1 MKKSVK
7 ILVLMLALMMV
18 AAAFLG
24 CAEKAADDTTA
35 ADSADTA
42 DATTEDQLVFAWSP
56 ATLDNPYFITVTEG
70 FEARCAELGVEPLVA
85 DPAYD
90 AEKQYG
96 QFENWIAMGVDAIS
110 ACPVDTRSL
119 EEVTAKAQEAG
130 IIVVGEAQGIANA
143 DANVIV
149 DDYAYGV
156 ANGEAAAKWINE
168 KLGGEAK
175 VLILGLDHVEAVTLR
190 GNGMED
196 VIKEKTNAEIVA
208 RQSAESI
215 EQAMEVTETVLT
227 ANPDINVISCVN
239 DQLALGAMQA
249 VQNLGIVDENFY
261 IGGADYTDEAIAAME
276 EEGSYFRVS
285 SDIQPYQT
293 GIDIADVM
301 YDYVMNGSK
310 GETFYFDIVPQWQ
323 TSLGW

>member
-7 ILVLMLALMMV
+7 ILVFMLAVAMV

-24 CAEKAADDTTA
+24 CAKPAADDTA
-35 ADSADTA
+35 TA
-42 DATTEDQLVFAWSP
+42 DEKLVFAWSP

-70 FEARCAELGVEPLVA
+70 FETRCKELGVEPLVA

-119 EEVTAKAQEAG
+119 EEVTAKAKEAG

-175 VLILGLDHVEAVTLR
+175 VLILGLDHVEAVVLR

-196 VIKEKTNAEIVA
+196 VIKEKTNAEIVS

-215 EQAMEVTETVLT
+215 EQAMQVTETVLT
-227 ANPDINVISCVN
+227 ANPDINVIACVN

-261 IGGADYTDEAIAAME
+261 IGGADYTNEAVAAME
-276 EEGSYFRVS
+276 EAGSYFRVS

-293 GIDIADVM
+293 GIDIANVM

-310 GETFYFDIVPQWQ
+310 GETLYFDIVPQWQ

>member
-7 ILVLMLALMMV
+7 ILVMMLALMMV

-24 CAEKAADDTTA
+24 CADKKEEAADGAAADDK
-35 ADSADTA
+35 
-42 DATTEDQLVFAWSP
+42 LVFAWSP

-70 FEARCAELGVEPLVA
+70 FEARCKELGVEPLVA

-149 DDYAYGV
+149 DDYEYGV
-156 ANGEAAAKWINE
+156 ANGEACSKMDQRKARRRSKSTHSGARTML
-168 KLGGEAK
+168 KLLFF
-175 VLILGLDHVEAVTLR
+175 VVT
-190 GNGMED
+190 
-196 VIKEKTNAEIVA
+196 VWKT
-208 RQSAESI
+208 
-215 EQAMEVTETVLT
+215 L
-227 ANPDINVISCVN
+227 
-239 DQLALGAMQA
+239 
-249 VQNLGIVDENFY
+249 
-261 IGGADYTDEAIAAME
+261 
-276 EEGSYFRVS
+276 
-285 SDIQPYQT
+285 
-293 GIDIADVM
+293 
-301 YDYVMNGSK
+301 
-310 GETFYFDIVPQWQ
+310 
-323 TSLGW
+323 

>member
-24 CAEKAADDTTA
+24 CADKAAEEEAGSDTEAAADDK
-35 ADSADTA
+35 
-42 DATTEDQLVFAWSP
+42 LVFAWSP

-70 FEARCAELGVEPLVA
+70 FKARCEELGVEALVA

-96 QFENWIAMGVDAIS
+96 QFENWIAMGVDAMS

-119 EEVTAKAQEAG
+119 EEVTAKAQEEG

-156 ANGEAAAKWINE
+156 ANGEAASKWINE

-175 VLILGLDHVEAVTLR
+175 VLLLTLDHVEAVILR

-196 VIKEKTNAEIVA
+196 IINEKTNATIVA
-208 RQSAESI
+208 RQKAESI
-215 EQAMEVTETVLT
+215 EEAMTVTETVLL

-239 DQLALGAMQA
+239 DQLALGALQA
-249 VQNLGIVDENFY
+249 VQNLGIEDENFY
-261 IGGADYTDEAIAAME
+261 IGGADFTDEAIAAMG

-285 SDIQPYQT
+285 SDIMPYQT
-293 GIDIADVM
+293 GIDIANVM

-323 TSLGW
+323 ESLGW